1 MVLIKTLQG
10 CLMFLGIIAL
20 IFFIV
25 IAAELILI
33 LGIYAAKTPGPDAL
47 REQEDYD
54 KIKQKSAGGQSQE
67 ESESG

>member
-10 CLMFLGIIAL
+10 CLLFLGIIAL

-47 REQEDYD
+47 RE
-54 KIKQKSAGGQSQE
+54 
-67 ESESG
+67 